1 MAMEPFLPEGAC
13 SRRQADYHAGT
24 SKVIASQGAPGGRK
38 RIFLGLLSAS
48 CAALCLLLFL
58 FLILPWLVT
67 SDKWLKYISLGVG
80 TGGIFLLLW
89 LCITLVFHIYTGKRA
104 PGISG
109 LRHLCIRIFL
119 PLMEVAGRL
128 AGIDKTLVRRSFI
141 KVNNEFACGCAENLA
156 QGEVLLLLPHC
167 IQSSACTRRLGPDLS
182 NCASCGKC
190 QIACLRELAYSHGFK
205 VAIATGG
212 TVARRIVA
220 EMRPRF
226 IVAIACERDL
236 VSGIQDSYPIPVFG
250 VLNERPFGPCQ
261 DTRVPLENLVS
272 TLSFFLERAKTQ

>member
-1 MAMEPFLPEGAC
+1 MPMEPFLPDGTY
-13 SRRQADYHAGT
+13 SRRQLDCSTGSGKFIAG
-24 SKVIASQGAPGGRK
+24 QGAPGGRK
-38 RIFLGLLSAS
+38 RIFLGLLFAS
-48 CAALCLLLFL
+48 CVALCLLLFL

-80 TGGIFLLLW
+80 VGGIFLLLW
-89 LCITLVFHIYTGKRA
+89 LCLTLVYHIYTGKRV

-109 LRHLCIRIFL
+109 MRHLCIRIFL

-141 KVNNEFACGCAENLA
+141 KVNNEFACGFAENLRPC
-156 QGEVLLLLPHC
+156 EILLLLPHC
-167 IQSSACTRRLGPDLS
+167 IQSSVCTRRLGWDLS
-182 NCASCGKC
+182 NCAGCGKC
-190 QIACLRELAYSHGFK
+190 QISCLRELANLHGFK

-220 EMRPRF
+220 EMRPRL
-226 IVAIACERDL
+226 IVAVACERDL

-250 VLNERPFGPCQ
+250 VLNQRPFGPCR
-261 DTRVPLENLVS
+261 DTRVALENLGP
-272 TLSFFLERAKTQ
+272 TLSFFLERPKTQ

>member
-1 MAMEPFLPEGAC
+1 MAMEPLLPDGTC
-13 SRRQADYHAGT
+13 SRRQPDCSAASTTIIAG
-24 SKVIASQGAPGGRK
+24 QGAPGGRK

-48 CAALCLLLFL
+48 CFALCLLLFL
-58 FLILPWLVT
+58 FLILPWLVS
-67 SDKWLKYISLGVG
+67 SDKWLKAISLGVG
-80 TGGIFLLLW
+80 VGGIFLLLW
-89 LCITLVFHIYTGKRA
+89 LCLTLVFHIYTGKRV

-109 LRHLCIRIFL
+109 MRHLCIRLFL

-141 KVNNEFACGCAENLA
+141 KVNNEFACGFPKDLKR
-156 QGEVLLLLPHC
+156 GEVLLLLPHC

-182 NCASCGKC
+182 NCGGCGKC
-190 QIACLRELAYSHGFK
+190 QVAYLRELARSQGIN

-220 EMRPRF
+220 EMRPGL

-250 VLNERPFGPCQ
+250 VLNERPFGPCH
-261 DTRVPLENLVS
+261 DTRVPLENLAS
-272 TLSFFLERAKTQ
+272 TLSFFLERVKTS

>member
-1 MAMEPFLPEGAC
+1 MAMEPLLPEETC
-13 SRRQADYHAGT
+13 SRRRPDCSAGSNT
-24 SKVIASQGAPGGRK
+24 VIAGQGAPGGRK

-48 CAALCLLLFL
+48 CFALCLLLFL

-67 SDKWLKYISLGVG
+67 SDKWLKAISLCVGAGV
-80 TGGIFLLLW
+80 IFLLLW
-89 LCITLVFHIYTGKRA
+89 LCLTLVFHIYTGKRV

-109 LRHLCIRIFL
+109 MRHLCIRLFL

-141 KVNNEFACGCAENLA
+141 KVNNEFACGFPKDLKR
-156 QGEVLLLLPHC
+156 GEVLLLLPHC
-167 IQSSACTRRLGPDLS
+167 IQSSACVRRLGPDLS
-182 NCASCGKC
+182 NCGGCGKC
-190 QIACLRELAYSHGFK
+190 QVAYLRELARSQGFN

-250 VLNERPFGPCQ
+250 VLNERPFGPCH
-261 DTRVPLENLVS
+261 DTRVPLENLAF
-272 TLSFFLERAKTQ
+272 TLSFFLERVKTS